1 MAMTELLRV
10 ENLTKRFARV
20 VANDRIS
27 FDVAAGELHGLF
39 GENGAGKST
48 LSSCIYGYHQP
59 DSGRILY
66 RGKEVE
72 LSSPNDAIR
81 LGIGMVH
88 QHFVLVEEFT
98 VLENIIVGTQE
109 SGLRLRDQE
118 ARQKIRDICHS
129 YEIDLNLDA
138 YIWELAVGQQQ
149 WVEILKALYLGAELL
164 ILDEPTAVLTPQ
176 ESDRLFTII
185 RQMCAQHLSVIL
197 ISHKI
202 NEILQS
208 DRVTVLRKGR
218 VIETM
223 KTADTTPEALTTMMV
238 GREVA
243 LTVEKPERS
252 PGRPVLEVEGVGAI
266 GEWGERVLDDITFSV
281 AEHEIFGLAGV
292 AGNGQKPL
300 FEVLMGLRPASAGEI
315 RLKGEDVT
323 GLTPRAALDR
333 GVGYIPDDRFREG
346 LVSDFSVAENLVLGW
361 QYSMDYRNGPF
372 LDGTRIAQLAEQ
384 QIDQFQIATPSPDV
398 AANTLSGGNAQRII
412 LAREFLHANCLIL
425 ANQPTRGLDV
435 GVIEYVYEKLLLK
448 RDEGFAI
455 VLASEELDDLFNL
468 ADRIAVFFKGRIMA
482 VLDPKTTS
490 IEEVGLLMAGH
501 TGDREAARP

>member
-1 MAMTELLRV
+1 MTELLRV

-20 VANDRIS
+20 VANDRIT
-27 FDVAAGELHGLF
+27 FGVATGEVHCLF

-48 LSSCIYGYHQP
+48 LSACIYGYHQP

-66 RGKEVE
+66 RGKEVQ
-72 LSSPNDAIR
+72 LSSPSDAIR
-81 LGIGMVH
+81 IGIGMVH
-88 QHFVLVEEFT
+88 QHFVLVEAFT

-118 ARQKIRDICHS
+118 ARKKIRDICNS
-129 YEIDLNLDA
+129 YEIELNLDA

-176 ESDRLFTII
+176 ESDRLFRII

-197 ISHKI
+197 ISHKL

-208 DRVTVLRKGR
+208 DRVTVLRQGR
-218 VIETM
+218 VVGTM
-223 KTADTTPEALTTMMV
+223 RTADTTPEALTTMMV
-238 GREVA
+238 GREVD
-243 LTVEKPERS
+243 LSIDKPERS
-252 PGRPVLEVEGVGAI
+252 PGRPVLEVKGIGAI
-266 GEWGERVLDDITFSV
+266 GEWGERVLEDVSFSV
-281 AEHEIFGLAGV
+281 AEHEILGLAGV
-292 AGNGQKPL
+292 AGNGQKQL
-300 FEVLMGLRPASAGEI
+300 FEVLMGLRPTSEGEI
-315 RLKGEDVT
+315 LLKEERFT
-323 GLTPRAALDR
+323 NLTPRMALDQ

-346 LVSDFSVAENLVLGW
+346 LVSDFSVAENLILGW
-361 QYSMDYRNGPF
+361 QYSAGYRKGPF
-372 LDGTRIAQLAEQ
+372 LDRKRIKRLAEQ

-398 AANTLSGGNAQRII
+398 AVNNLSGGNAQRII

-435 GVIEYVYEKLLLK
+435 GVIEYVYENLLRK

-455 VLASEELDDLFNL
+455 VLASEELEDLFNL

-482 VLDPKTTS
+482 ILDPKATS
-490 IEEVGLLMAGH
+490 IEHVGLLMAGH
-501 TGDREAARP
+501 KGDGEVAGP

>member
-1 MAMTELLRV
+1 MTELLRV

-20 VANDRIS
+20 VANDRIT
-27 FDVAAGELHGLF
+27 FAVAAGEVHCLF

-48 LSSCIYGYHQP
+48 LSACIYGYHQP

-66 RGKEVE
+66 RGKEVQ
-72 LSSPNDAIR
+72 LSSPSDAIR
-81 LGIGMVH
+81 IGIGMVH
-88 QHFVLVEEFT
+88 QHFVLVEAFT

-118 ARQKIRDICHS
+118 ARKKIRDICHS
-129 YEIDLNLDA
+129 YEIDLDLDA

-176 ESDRLFTII
+176 ESDRLFRII

-197 ISHKI
+197 ISHKL

-208 DRVTVLRKGR
+208 DRVTVLRKGQ
-218 VIETM
+218 VVGTM
-223 KTADTTPEALTTMMV
+223 TTADTTPEALTTMMV
-238 GREVA
+238 GREVD
-243 LTVEKPERS
+243 LSIDKPERP
-252 PGRPVLEVEGVGAI
+252 PGRPVLEVKGIGAI
-266 GEWGERVLDDITFSV
+266 GEWGERVLEDVSFSV
-281 AEHEIFGLAGV
+281 AEHEILGLAGV
-292 AGNGQKPL
+292 AGNGQKQL
-300 FEVLMGLRPASAGEI
+300 FEVLMGLRPASEGEI
-315 RLKGEDVT
+315 LLKEERMT
-323 GLTPRAALDR
+323 NLTPRMALDR

-346 LVSDFSVAENLVLGW
+346 LVSDFSVAENLILGW
-361 QYSMDYRNGPF
+361 QYSADYRRGPF
-372 LDGTRIAQLAEQ
+372 LDRKRIKRLAEQ

-398 AANTLSGGNAQRII
+398 ATNTLSGGNAQRII

-435 GVIEYVYEKLLLK
+435 GVIEYVYENLLRK

-455 VLASEELDDLFNL
+455 VLASEELEDLFNL
-468 ADRIAVFFKGRIMA
+468 SDRIAVFFKGRIMA
-482 VLDPKTTS
+482 ILDPKTAS
-490 IEEVGLLMAGH
+490 IEQVGLLMAGH
-501 TGDREAARP
+501 EGGVDVAGP

>member
-1 MAMTELLRV
+1 MTELLRV

-20 VANDRIS
+20 VANDRIT
-27 FDVAAGELHGLF
+27 FAVAAGEIHCLF

-48 LSSCIYGYHQP
+48 LSACIYGYHQP

-66 RGKEVE
+66 RGKEVQ
-72 LSSPNDAIR
+72 LASPSDAIR
-81 LGIGMVH
+81 IGIGMVH
-88 QHFVLVEEFT
+88 QHFVLVEAFT

-118 ARQKIRDICHS
+118 ARKKIRDICNS

-176 ESDRLFTII
+176 ESDRLFRII

-197 ISHKI
+197 ISHKL

-208 DRVTVLRKGR
+208 DRVTVLRKGQ
-218 VIETM
+218 VVGTM
-223 KTADTTPEALTTMMV
+223 TTADTTPEALTTMMV
-238 GREVA
+238 GREVD
-243 LTVEKPERS
+243 LSIDKPERS
-252 PGRPVLEVEGVGAI
+252 PGRPVLEVKGIGAI
-266 GEWGERVLDDITFSV
+266 GEWGERVLEDVSFSV
-281 AEHEIFGLAGV
+281 AEHEILGLAGV
-292 AGNGQKPL
+292 AGNGQKQL
-300 FEVLMGLRPASAGEI
+300 FEVLMGLRPASEGEI
-315 RLKGEDVT
+315 LLKEERMT
-323 GLTPRAALDR
+323 NRTPRMALDR

-346 LVSDFSVAENLVLGW
+346 LVSDFSVAENLILGW
-361 QYSMDYRNGPF
+361 QYSADYRQGPF
-372 LDGTRIAQLAEQ
+372 LDRKRIKQLAEQ
-384 QIDQFQIATPSPDV
+384 QIDRFQIATPSPDV
-398 AANTLSGGNAQRII
+398 ATNTLSGGNAQRII

-435 GVIEYVYEKLLLK
+435 GVIEYVYENLLQK

-455 VLASEELDDLFNL
+455 VLASEELEDLFNL
-468 ADRIAVFFKGRIMA
+468 SDRIAVFFKGRIMA
-482 VLDPKTTS
+482 ILDPKTAS
-490 IEEVGLLMAGH
+490 IEQVGLLMAGH
-501 TGDREAARP
+501 EGDVDVAGP

>member
-1 MAMTELLRV
+1 MTELLRI

-20 VANDRIS
+20 VANDRIT
-27 FDVAAGELHGLF
+27 FAVAAGEVHCLF

-48 LSSCIYGYHQP
+48 LSACIYGYHQP

-66 RGKEVE
+66 RGKEVQ
-72 LSSPNDAIR
+72 LSSPSDAIR
-81 LGIGMVH
+81 IGIGMVH
-88 QHFVLVEEFT
+88 QHFVLVEAFT

-118 ARQKIRDICHS
+118 ARKKIRDICHS
-129 YEIDLNLDA
+129 YEIDLDLDA

-176 ESDRLFTII
+176 ESDRLFRII

-197 ISHKI
+197 ISHKL

-208 DRVTVLRKGR
+208 DRVTVLRKGQ
-218 VIETM
+218 VVGTM
-223 KTADTTPEALTTMMV
+223 RTADTTPEALTTMMV
-238 GREVA
+238 GREVN
-243 LTVEKPERS
+243 LSIDKPEMS
-252 PGRPVLEVEGVGAI
+252 PGRPVLEVKGVGAI
-266 GEWGERVLDDITFSV
+266 GEWGERVLEDVSFSV
-281 AEHEIFGLAGV
+281 AEHEILGLAGV
-292 AGNGQKPL
+292 AGNGQKQL
-300 FEVLMGLRPASAGEI
+300 FEVLMGLRPASEGEI
-315 RLKGEDVT
+315 FLKEERLT
-323 GLTPRAALDR
+323 NLTPRMALDQ

-346 LVSDFSVAENLVLGW
+346 LVRDFSVAENLILGW
-361 QYSMDYRNGPF
+361 QYSADYCRGPF
-372 LDGTRIAQLAEQ
+372 LDDRRIKQLAEQ
-384 QIDQFQIATPSPDV
+384 QIDRFQIATPSPDV
-398 AANTLSGGNAQRII
+398 PTNTLSGGNAQRII

-435 GVIEYVYEKLLLK
+435 GVIEYVYENLLRK

-455 VLASEELDDLFNL
+455 VLASEELEDLFNL

-482 VLDPKTTS
+482 ILDPKATS
-490 IEEVGLLMAGH
+490 IEQVGLLMAGH
-501 TGDREAARP
+501 KGDVDAAQS

>member
-1 MAMTELLRV
+1 MTELLRV

-20 VANDRIS
+20 VANDRIT
-27 FDVAAGELHGLF
+27 FDVAAGEVHCLF

-48 LSSCIYGYHQP
+48 LSACIYGYHQP

-66 RGKEVE
+66 RGKEVQ
-72 LSSPNDAIR
+72 LSSPSDAIR
-81 LGIGMVH
+81 IGIGMVH
-88 QHFVLVEEFT
+88 QHFVLVEAFT

-118 ARQKIRDICHS
+118 ARKKIRDICNS

-176 ESDRLFTII
+176 ESDRLFRII

-197 ISHKI
+197 ISHKL

-208 DRVTVLRKGR
+208 DRVTVLRKGQ
-218 VIETM
+218 VVGTM
-223 KTADTTPEALTTMMV
+223 RTADTTPEALTTMMV
-238 GREVA
+238 GREVD
-243 LTVEKPERS
+243 LSIDKPERS
-252 PGRPVLEVEGVGAI
+252 PGRPVLEVKGIGAI
-266 GEWGERVLDDITFSV
+266 GEWGERVLEDVSFSV
-281 AEHEIFGLAGV
+281 AEHEILGLAGV
-292 AGNGQKPL
+292 AGNGQKQL
-300 FEVLMGLRPASAGEI
+300 FEVLMGLRPASEGEI
-315 RLKGEDVT
+315 LLKEERFT
-323 GLTPRAALDR
+323 NLTPRVALDQ

-346 LVSDFSVAENLVLGW
+346 LVSDFSVAENLILGW
-361 QYSMDYRNGPF
+361 QYSADYRQGPF
-372 LDGTRIAQLAEQ
+372 LDRKRIKRLAEQ
-384 QIDQFQIATPSPDV
+384 QIDRFQIATPSPDV
-398 AANTLSGGNAQRII
+398 AVNNLSGGNAQRII

-435 GVIEYVYEKLLLK
+435 GVIEYVYENLLQK

-455 VLASEELDDLFNL
+455 VLASEELEDLFNL

-482 VLDPKTTS
+482 ILDPKAAS
-490 IEEVGLLMAGH
+490 IEQVGLLMAGH
-501 TGDREAARP
+501 KGGLEKAGP

>member
-1 MAMTELLRV
+1 MTELLRV

-20 VANDRIS
+20 VANDRIT
-27 FDVAAGELHGLF
+27 FGVAAGEVHGLF

-48 LSSCIYGYHQP
+48 LSACIYGYHQP

-66 RGKEVE
+66 RGKEVQ
-72 LSSPNDAIR
+72 LSSPSDAIR
-81 LGIGMVH
+81 IGIGMVH
-88 QHFVLVEEFT
+88 QHFVLVEAFT

-118 ARQKIRDICHS
+118 ARKKIRDICNG
-129 YEIDLNLDA
+129 YGIDLNLDA

-176 ESDRLFTII
+176 ESDRLFRII

-197 ISHKI
+197 ISHKL

-208 DRVTVLRKGR
+208 DRVTVLRQGR
-218 VIETM
+218 VVGTM
-223 KTADTTPEALTTMMV
+223 RTADTTPEALTTMMV
-238 GREVA
+238 GREVD
-243 LTVEKPERS
+243 LTIDKPERS
-252 PGRPVLEVEGVGAI
+252 PGRPVLEVKGIGAI
-266 GEWGERVLDDITFSV
+266 GEWGERVLEDVSFSV
-281 AEHEIFGLAGV
+281 AEHEILGLAGV
-292 AGNGQKPL
+292 AGNGQKQL
-300 FEVLMGLRPASAGEI
+300 FEVLMGLRPASEGEI
-315 RLKGEDVT
+315 LLKEERFT
-323 GLTPRAALDR
+323 NPTPRMALDQ

-346 LVSDFSVAENLVLGW
+346 LVSDFSVAENLILGW
-361 QYSMDYRNGPF
+361 QYSADYRQGPF
-372 LDGTRIAQLAEQ
+372 LDRKRIKRLAEQ

-398 AANTLSGGNAQRII
+398 AVNNLSGGNAQRII
-412 LAREFLHANCLIL
+412 LAREFLHASCLIL

-435 GVIEYVYEKLLLK
+435 GVIEYVYENLLRK

-455 VLASEELDDLFNL
+455 VLASEELEDLFNL

-482 VLDPKTTS
+482 ILDPKATS
-490 IEEVGLLMAGH
+490 IEQVGLLMAGH
-501 TGDREAARP
+501 KSDGEAAGP

>member
-1 MAMTELLRV
+1 MTELLSV

-20 VANDRIS
+20 VANDGIT
-27 FDVAAGELHGLF
+27 FGVAAGEIHCLF

-48 LSSCIYGYHQP
+48 LSACIYGYHQP

-66 RGKEVE
+66 RGKEVQ
-72 LSSPNDAIR
+72 LSSPSDAIR

-88 QHFVLVEEFT
+88 QHFVLVEAFT

-118 ARQKIRDICHS
+118 ARTKIRDICHR

-176 ESDRLFTII
+176 ESDRLFDII

-197 ISHKI
+197 ISHKL

-218 VIETM
+218 VVGTI

-238 GREVA
+238 GREVS
-243 LTVEKPERS
+243 LSIDKPERQ
-252 PGRPVLEVEGVGAI
+252 PGRPVLEVRGLGAI
-266 GEWGERVLDDITFSV
+266 GEWGERILEDVSFSV
-281 AEHEIFGLAGV
+281 AEHEILGLAGV

-300 FEVLMGLRPASAGEI
+300 FEALMGFRPVSEGEI
-315 RLKGEDVT
+315 FLKGESIT
-323 GLTPRAALDR
+323 NLTPRLALDR
-333 GVGYIPDDRFREG
+333 GVGYIPEDRFREG
-346 LVSDFSVAENLVLGW
+346 LVSDFSVAENLILGW
-361 QYSMDYRNGPF
+361 QYSADYRQGPF
-372 LDGTRIAQLAEQ
+372 LDRKRIRRLAEQ
-384 QIDQFQIATPSPDV
+384 QIDRFQIATPSPDV
-398 AANTLSGGNAQRII
+398 ATNTLSGGNAQRII
-412 LAREFLHANCLIL
+412 LAREFLHSNCLIL

-435 GVIEYVYEKLLLK
+435 GVIEYVFENLLQK

-455 VLASEELDDLFNL
+455 ILASEELDDLFNL

-482 VLDPKTTS
+482 ILDPRTAS
-490 IEEVGLLMAGH
+490 VEQVGLLMAGH
-501 TGDREAARP
+501 KGDMEAAGQ

>member
-1 MAMTELLRV
+1 MTELLRV

-20 VANDRIS
+20 VANDRIT
-27 FDVAAGELHGLF
+27 FAVAAGEIHCLF

-48 LSSCIYGYHQP
+48 LSACIYGYHQP

-66 RGKEVE
+66 RGKEVQ
-72 LSSPNDAIR
+72 LSSPSDAIR
-81 LGIGMVH
+81 IGIGMVH
-88 QHFVLVEEFT
+88 QHFVLVEAFT

-118 ARQKIRDICHS
+118 ARKKIRDICNS

-176 ESDRLFTII
+176 ESDRLFRII

-197 ISHKI
+197 ISHKL

-208 DRVTVLRKGR
+208 DRVTVLRKGQ
-218 VIETM
+218 VVGTM
-223 KTADTTPEALTTMMV
+223 TTADTTPEALTTMMV
-238 GREVA
+238 GREVD
-243 LTVEKPERS
+243 LSIDKPERP
-252 PGRPVLEVEGVGAI
+252 PGRPVLEVKGIGAI
-266 GEWGERVLDDITFSV
+266 GEWGERVLEDVSFSV
-281 AEHEIFGLAGV
+281 AEHEILGLAGV
-292 AGNGQKPL
+292 AGNGQKQL
-300 FEVLMGLRPASAGEI
+300 FEVLMGLRPASEGEI
-315 RLKGEDVT
+315 LLKEERMT
-323 GLTPRAALDR
+323 NLTPRMALDR

-346 LVSDFSVAENLVLGW
+346 LVSDFSVAENLILGW
-361 QYSMDYRNGPF
+361 QYSADYRRGPF
-372 LDGTRIAQLAEQ
+372 LDGERNKRLAEQ
-384 QIDQFQIATPSPDV
+384 QIDRFQIATPSPDV
-398 AANTLSGGNAQRII
+398 ATNTLSGGNAQRII

-435 GVIEYVYEKLLLK
+435 GVIEYVYENLLRK

-455 VLASEELDDLFNL
+455 VLASEELEDLFNL
-468 ADRIAVFFKGRIMA
+468 SNRIAVFFKGRIMA
-482 VLDPKTTS
+482 ILDPKTAS
-490 IEEVGLLMAGH
+490 IEQVGLLMAGH
-501 TGDREAARP
+501 EGGVDVAGP

>member
-1 MAMTELLRV
+1 MTELLRV

-20 VANDRIS
+20 VANDRIT
-27 FDVAAGELHGLF
+27 FAVAAGEVHCLF

-48 LSSCIYGYHQP
+48 LSACIYGYHQP

-66 RGKEVE
+66 RGKEVQ
-72 LSSPNDAIR
+72 LSSPSDAIR
-81 LGIGMVH
+81 IGIGMVH
-88 QHFVLVEEFT
+88 QHFVLVEAFT

-118 ARQKIRDICHS
+118 ARQKIRDICHR

-176 ESDRLFTII
+176 ESDRLFRII

-197 ISHKI
+197 ISHKL

-208 DRVTVLRKGR
+208 DRVTVLRKGQ
-218 VIETM
+218 VVGTM
-223 KTADTTPEALTTMMV
+223 RTADTTPEALTTMMV
-238 GREVA
+238 GREVD
-243 LTVEKPERS
+243 LSIDKPERS
-252 PGRPVLEVEGVGAI
+252 PGRPVLDVKGIGAI
-266 GEWGERVLDDITFSV
+266 GEWGERVLEDVSFCVS
-281 AEHEIFGLAGV
+281 EHEILGLAGV
-292 AGNGQKPL
+292 AGNGQRQL
-300 FEVLMGLRPASAGEI
+300 FEVLMGLRPASEGEI
-315 RLKGEDVT
+315 LLKEERLT
-323 GLTPRAALDR
+323 NLTPRMALDQ

-346 LVSDFSVAENLVLGW
+346 LVSDFSVAENLILGW
-361 QYSMDYRNGPF
+361 QYSADYRQGPF
-372 LDGTRIAQLAEQ
+372 LDGKRIKRLAEQ
-384 QIDQFQIATPSPDV
+384 QIDRFQIATPSPDV
-398 AANTLSGGNAQRII
+398 ATNTLSGGNAQRII
-412 LAREFLHANCLIL
+412 LAREFLHASCLIL

-435 GVIEYVYEKLLLK
+435 GVIEYVYESLLRK

-455 VLASEELDDLFNL
+455 VLASEELEDLFNL

-482 VLDPKTTS
+482 ILDPKATS
-490 IEEVGLLMAGH
+490 IEQVGLLMAGH
-501 TGDREAARP
+501 GGDVDVAEP